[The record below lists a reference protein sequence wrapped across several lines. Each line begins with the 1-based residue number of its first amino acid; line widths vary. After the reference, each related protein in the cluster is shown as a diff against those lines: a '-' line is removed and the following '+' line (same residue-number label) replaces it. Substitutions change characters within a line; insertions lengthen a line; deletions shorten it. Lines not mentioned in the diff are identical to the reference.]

1 MTTAGHVWKAMRLPP
16 WRFVLSRWP
25 WRALIYLMLSVL
37 VGAALVPLVILTF
50 LLLPFWGLVLGS
62 MERRRTRLLGF
73 PVQMS
78 DHAAVDASERHHWI
92 NIRLTERATW
102 REALALIWDL
112 VCALL
117 ALIVLFF
124 ETITLLVLGM
134 VAAAGITGPTPT
146 QFFGDAEGVMTP
158 TNWWPVALITLVVLI
173 LFGYI
178 NACLATGQACVLRL
192 LCGPKARG
200 VDANIQR
207 LINSRRALAESSDAE
222 RRRIERDLH
231 DGVQQELIA
240 LGARLGMIGL
250 EVDEL
255 AARGTDTTQLLRAVD
270 EAQVQ
275 AEHAMTTLRDTV
287 RGIHPSVLT
296 DYGLRAAL
304 EELAERS
311 DIRVTVEGNPSVHL
325 PAAHETTVYYLVAEA
340 LTNIA
345 KHASASSVVVA
356 TGTDGKTFIVTVTD
370 NGTGGADK
378 RNGTGLRGLTERAE
392 ALNGHLKV
400 TSPAGGPTV
409 LRMDLPLPEEGN
421 ALHANTDR

>member
-1 MTTAGHVWKAMRLPP
+1 MTTAAHVWEAMKLPP

-25 WRALIYLMLSVL
+25 WRALVYLVLSVL
-37 VGAALVPLVILTF
+37 IGAALIPLVIFTF
-50 LLLPFWGLVLGS
+50 LLLPFWALVLGAL
-62 MERRRTRLLGF
+62 ERRRTSLLGF
-73 PVQMS
+73 APQPS
-78 DHAAVDASERHHWI
+78 AHTTVDASERHHWI

-102 REALALIWDL
+102 RETLALAWDL
-112 VCALL
+112 LFALI

-124 ETITLLVLGM
+124 ETVTLLALGM
-134 VAAAGITGPTPT
+134 VAVAGITGPTPT

-158 TNWWPVALITLVVLI
+158 TNWWPVALITLVILV

-178 NACLATGQACVLRL
+178 NACLATGQSCVLRL
-192 LCGPKARG
+192 LCGPHNRA
-200 VDANIQR
+200 VDANVQR
-207 LINSRRALAESSDAE
+207 LLNSRRALAESSDAE

-255 AARGTDTTQLLRAVD
+255 AARGTDTTHLLRAVD
-270 EAQVQ
+270 EAQLQ
-275 AEHAMTTLRDTV
+275 AEHAMSTLRDTV

-311 DIRVTVEGNPSVHL
+311 NIRVTLEGNPRIRV
-325 PAAHETTVYYLVAEA
+325 PAAYETTAYYLVAEA

-345 KHASASSVVVA
+345 KHASASSAVVG
-356 TGTDGKTFIVTVTD
+356 TGADGKSFIVTVSD
-370 NGTGGADK
+370 NGTGGADE
-378 RNGTGLRGLTERAE
+378 RAGTGLRGLSERAE
-392 ALNGHLKV
+392 ALNGRLRI

-409 LRMDLPLPEEGN
+409 LRMELPLPNEGDTSR
-421 ALHANTDR
+421 ANTGR